1 MVGGGLSKNLIVQ
14 DVCFAKDL
22 FVVFFSMNTYD
33 DVFGVSTKKSEQ
45 VGGGQRGSA
54 FKVLEKEEKL
64 EDATREGQSD
74 RACLP

>member
-1 MVGGGLSKNLIVQ
+1 M
-14 DVCFAKDL
+14 
-22 FVVFFSMNTYD
+22 FFLMNTYD